1 MNSDQIADILGQL
14 AHTTREIWGDG
25 PADGEELTR
34 QKEALGERYEK
45 AFYLI
50 YGGTF
55 GDRDGATELY
65 QHLMDGGFF
74 ISPASAKHHL
84 AVRFGLVAHTLNVVA
99 AAIDLCTTEMFSGC
113 DEDTVIR
120 AALLHD
126 ICKMGKYKGTQS
138 DGFQYQD
145 NRMLGHG
152 EESVIMA
159 QQYMKLTDKEILC
172 IRWHMGAYTG
182 ERDWNTLSR
191 VYDTCPEAMCLH
203 MADMIATHILEKA
216 D

>member
-84 AVRFGLVAHTLNVVA
+84 GRSMRWPKSMSGSGR
-99 AAIDLCTTEMFSGC
+99 ISGC
-113 DEDTVIR
+113 
-120 AALLHD
+120 AAHF
-126 ICKMGKYKGTQS
+126 GRSET
-138 DGFQYQD
+138 
-145 NRMLGHG
+145 RP
-152 EESVIMA
+152 
-159 QQYMKLTDKEILC
+159 
-172 IRWHMGAYTG
+172 RYT
-182 ERDWNTLSR
+182 R
-191 VYDTCPEAMCLH
+191 
-203 MADMIATHILEKA
+203 
-216 D
+216 

>member
-55 GDRDGATELY
+55 GDREGATELY
-65 QHLMDGGFF
+65 QYLRDGGFF

-99 AAIDLCTTEMFSGC
+99 AAIDLCTTEKFSGC

-126 ICKMGKYKGTQS
+126 ICKMGKYKGTQN

-159 QQYMKLTDKEILC
+159 QQYMKLTDKEIRC
-172 IRWHMGAYTG
+172 IRWHIGAYTG
-182 ERDWNTLSR
+182 ERDWNTLRR
-191 VYDTCPEAMCLH
+191 VSSH
-203 MADMIATHILEKA
+203 
-216 D
+216 

>member
-25 PADGEELTR
+25 PADGEELIR
-34 QKEALGERYEK
+34 QKKALGERYEK

-99 AAIDLCTTEMFSGC
+99 AAIDLCTTEMLSGC

-138 DGFQYQD
+138 D
-145 NRMLGHG
+145 
-152 EESVIMA
+152 
-159 QQYMKLTDKEILC
+159 C

-203 MADMIATHILEKA
+203 MADMIATHILEKVG
-216 D
+216 

>member
-1 MNSDQIADILGQL
+1 M
-14 AHTTREIWGDG
+14 
-25 PADGEELTR
+25 
-34 QKEALGERYEK
+34 
-45 AFYLI
+45 
-50 YGGTF
+50 
-55 GDRDGATELY
+55 
-65 QHLMDGGFF
+65 
-74 ISPASAKHHL
+74 
-84 AVRFGLVAHTLNVVA
+84 
-99 AAIDLCTTEMFSGC
+99 
-113 DEDTVIR
+113 IR

-203 MADMIATHILEKA
+203 MADMIATYILEKA